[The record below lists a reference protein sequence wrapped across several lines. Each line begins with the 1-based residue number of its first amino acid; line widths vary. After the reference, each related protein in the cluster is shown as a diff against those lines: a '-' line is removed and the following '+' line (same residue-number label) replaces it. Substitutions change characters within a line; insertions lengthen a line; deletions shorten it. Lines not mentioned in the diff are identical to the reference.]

1 MKMSRRQTYYRSN
14 FAVFFT
20 HEPDGELPPF
30 EKRTETVVDKIQ
42 ITEEMVRK
50 QIKKLDTD
58 KSFGPD
64 EIHPL
69 LLKELEDYVVEPLT
83 LIMNKTLEKGTI
95 PEDWKMAHVTAI
107 YKNKGAHNLTV
118 NYRSVS
124 LTSIVC
130 KMMESI
136 LREAMMSHL
145 IKEDLLSEKQYG
157 FVGKRSTVTQLLH
170 YIDQCCEAMAE
181 GKVVDCVYFDFA
193 KAFDTVPH
201 RRLIKKLECYGIGGD
216 MLRWVEAFL
225 SDRKQ
230 LVKVNAAKSTT
241 NLVVSGIPQG
251 SVLGP
256 LLFVIY
262 INDLPEKV
270 ISDLF
275 LFADDTKL
283 LKIIDSIED
292 SLVVQDDIN
301 ELEHWSQDWLLKFH
315 PDKCHVLTIG
325 KFANIKHAHRYQL
338 GGNEL
343 EHVFEEKDLGI
354 LIDSEL
360 TFEGHISKQVNK
372 ANSILGVIK
381 RSFNDLSPSA
391 FCTLY
396 TTFVRP
402 HLEYAQS
409 VWQPRLRRSV
419 KIIEGVQRRATK
431 LITQYRNLP
440 YGERLRRL

>member
-1 MKMSRRQTYYRSN
+1 M
-14 FAVFFT
+14 
-20 HEPDGELPPF
+20 L
-30 EKRTETVVDKIQ
+30 
-42 ITEEMVRK
+42 
-50 QIKKLDTD
+50 
-58 KSFGPD
+58 
-64 EIHPL
+64 
-69 LLKELEDYVVEPLT
+69 
-83 LIMNKTLEKGTI
+83 
-95 PEDWKMAHVTAI
+95 
-107 YKNKGAHNLTV
+107 
-118 NYRSVS
+118 
-124 LTSIVC
+124 
-130 KMMESI
+130 ESI
-136 LREAMMSHL
+136 LREVVMNHL
-145 IKEDLLSEKQYG
+145 IQEDLLSDKQYG
-157 FVGKRSTVTQLLH
+157 FIGKRSTVTQLLH
-170 YIDQCCEAMAE
+170 YIDQCCETMAQ

-201 RRLIKKLECYGIGGD
+201 RRLMKKLECYGIGGD
-216 MLRWVEAFL
+216 LLGWIAAFL

-230 LVKVNAAKSTT
+230 LVKVNAAKSTI
-241 NLVVSGIPQG
+241 NPVVSGIPQG

-270 ISDLF
+270 VSDLF
-275 LFADDTKL
+275 LFADDTKI
-283 LKIIDSIED
+283 LKTIDSVED

-301 ELEHWSQDWLLKFH
+301 ELEKWSQDWLLKFH

-325 KFANIKHAHRYQL
+325 KFSNIKHAHRYQL

-343 EHVFEEKDLGI
+343 EHVFEEKDLGV

-360 TFEGHISKQVNK
+360 TFEEHISKQVNK

-409 VWQPRLRRSV
+409 VWQPKLRRN
-419 KIIEGVQRRATK
+419 INLIEGVQRRATK
-431 LITQYRNLP
+431 SIPQYRNLP
-440 YGERLRRL
+440 YGERLRRLQIPSLEFRRLFCDMVQIYKHIHIYDPKTTRNKLVKKTRPTRQHNYELIPNFSDDGVRGAQTKSFYYRSIPTWNTLSRYVVESKSIKSFKENLNEVWKKHPLRYLTY